1 MVIEVKNAPDYRRSW
16 AILRREYATAFR
28 DAGLFVI
35 RDNVTNVKNR
45 LTPDGR
51 PQRENSIAAFFRD
64 RESYAEFKLRKFGHD
79 LPLVAKE
86 ELLIK
91 QRAHTLHDADGVEI
105 SRAEVP
111 TTLGVRARL
120 PSRRIRILGFRRAKG
135 FAHWEITQASR
146 TFLLRRLKEGVRIA
160 KATIRQTSGD

>member
-1 MVIEVKNAPDYRRSW
+1 MVIEVKRAPDYRRDH
-16 AILRREYATAFR
+16 AILRRELATAFR
-28 DAGLFVI
+28 DAGLFLI
-35 RDNVTNVKNR
+35 KDNVQNVKDR
-45 LTPDGR
+45 QTPDGR
-51 PQRENSIAAFFRD
+51 PQQENSNEKPGGKGKSFREKK
-64 RESYAEFKLRKFGHD
+64 RAKLGHD
-79 LPLVAKE
+79 TPLVAE
-86 ELLIK
+86 AELLIK

-105 SRAEVP
+105 SRTEVP

-120 PSRRIRILGFRRAKG
+120 PSRRIRILGFLRAKG